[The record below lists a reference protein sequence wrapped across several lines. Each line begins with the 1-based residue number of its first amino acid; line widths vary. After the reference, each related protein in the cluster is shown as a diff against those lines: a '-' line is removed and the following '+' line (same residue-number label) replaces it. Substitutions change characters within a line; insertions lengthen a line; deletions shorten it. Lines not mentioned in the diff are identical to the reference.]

1 MGFVD
6 AVKSGFAN
14 ALKFDGRARRP
25 EYWWF
30 FLFVFAGAFVV
41 GLIDAALFGTG
52 GGNRR
57 PLLVLLFQLIIFV
70 PFLSVGWRRL
80 HDTGRPGWYLLVP
93 AALTVVTS
101 IMIGSAASV
110 VMSGMG
116 MGMGMGEMGQTQP
129 MPPDFMTTGAGVV
142 VVLSLIQVIA
152 GLLIIWW
159 MARPSQRGTNAY
171 GPEPRKR

>member
-1 MGFVD
+1 MGFVE

-14 ALKFDGRARRP
+14 TFKFDGRARRP

-30 FLFVFAGAFVV
+30 FLFVFAGAFVF
-41 GLIDAALFGTG
+41 GFIDEALFGTG
-52 GGNRR
+52 GGTRR
-57 PLLVLLFQLIIFV
+57 PLLVALFQLVIFI

-93 AALTVVTS
+93 AALTVITS

-110 VMSGMG
+110 MVGSMG
-116 MGMGMGEMGQTQP
+116 MGGMGQMQT
-129 MPPDFMTTGAGVV
+129 MPHDFMRTGAGLVV
-142 VVLSLIQVIA
+142 ILSLIQLVA

-159 MARPSQRGTNAY
+159 MARPTQRGTNAY

>member
-14 ALKFDGRARRP
+14 AFKFDGRARRP

-52 GGNRR
+52 GGMRR
-57 PLLVLLFQLIIFV
+57 PVLVTVFQLIIFV
-70 PFLSVGWRRL
+70 PFLTVGWRRL

-93 AALTVVTS
+93 AGLTIITS
-101 IMIGSAASV
+101 ILVGSATQA
-110 VMSGMG
+110 MMGLGMG
-116 MGMGMGEMGQTQP
+116 MGQMNGAASGAMAM
-129 MPPDFMTTGAGVV
+129 GAGVV
-142 VVLSLIQVIA
+142 ILLSLVQVIA
-152 GLLIIWW
+152 GIVIIWW
-159 MARPSQRGTNAY
+159 MSRPSQHGTNAY